1 MYNLHMQ
8 QQQTA
13 ERKNFKQAK
22 MKFMLHHRNSNG
34 GGCYPTGLGLGLCL
48 GLGQPQVAAFFT
60 TLIIA
65 HGSPTVVLD
74 LLLLLF
80 KLFKVPQSALG
91 WGRAEEL

>member
-1 MYNLHMQ
+1 MYNLHMQQQ

-22 MKFMLHHRNSNG
+22 MKFMLHHRNFNG
-34 GGCYPTGLGLGLCL
+34 GGRHPTGLGLGL
-48 GLGQPQVAAFFT
+48 PQVAAFFT

-65 HGSPTVVLD
+65 HGSPTVVLA
-74 LLLLLF
+74 LLLLF

-91 WGRAEEL
+91 WARAEEL

>member
-1 MYNLHMQ
+1 
-8 QQQTA
+8 
-13 ERKNFKQAK
+13 

-34 GGCYPTGLGLGLCL
+34 GGRHPTGLGLGLCL

>member
-8 QQQTA
+8 QQQQQQNIPQR
-13 ERKNFKQAK
+13 EKKNFKQAK
-22 MKFMLHHRNSNG
+22 MKFMLHHRNFNG
-34 GGCYPTGLGLGLCL
+34 GGRHPTVLGLGLCL
-48 GLGQPQVAAFFT
+48 GLGLPQVAAFFT

-65 HGSPTVVLD
+65 HGSPTVVLA

-91 WGRAEEL
+91 

>member
-1 MYNLHMQ
+1 
-8 QQQTA
+8 
-13 ERKNFKQAK
+13 

-34 GGCYPTGLGLGLCL
+34 GGCYPTVLGLGLRL